1 MRPLPSLALLGS
13 MLTLPLLAA
22 CSTPSWLCALP
33 PGPSTVTLFAEPDA
47 NQDSAIAVDL
57 VFVSDKLAAQQLSG
71 LSAVNYFALRSQL
84 LRDYPGGLQVRS
96 WEIAPG
102 QVVRNA
108 PADPNCNRVQ
118 TLLFARYQTPGDH
131 RQTLNGRN
139 NITVILG
146 SQDFTLSP

>member
-1 MRPLPSLALLGS
+1 
-13 MLTLPLLAA
+13 MLTLSLLAA

-33 PGPSTVTLFAEPDA
+33 PGPSTVTLFAAPDA

-102 QVVRNA
+102 QIVRNA
-108 PADPNCNRVQ
+108 SADPNCNRVQ

-131 RQTLNGRN
+131 RQALNGRN